1 MATALGMAPDEFGGK
16 AWRIGGATDLRDV
29 LGEGGI
35 SQINQRGRWATDI
48 AQVYQR
54 AIVDQQLRASAD
66 VGSARGEDLESL
78 CAGWSQ
84 PASFRG

>member
-1 MATALGMAPDEFGGK
+1 M
-16 AWRIGGATDLRDV
+16 RDV

-35 SQINQRGRWATDI
+35 AQINQRGRWATDI

-66 VGSARGEDLESL
+66 VGDALGEDLEGL
-78 CAGWSQ
+78 CADWSQ
-84 PASFRG
+84 PVSFRGYAKAGMARTGRARGRD

>member
-1 MATALGMAPDEFGGK
+1 MATALDMAPEEFGGK
-16 AWRIGGATDLRDV
+16 AWRIGGATDMRDV
-29 LGEGGI
+29 LGERGI
-35 SQINQRGRWATDI
+35 SHINQRGRWATDI

-66 VGSARGEDLESL
+66 IGDARGDDLERM